1 MLHSD
6 SFEALT
12 NNGIHYLFGDN
23 FEGQQFTL
31 QFISF
36 MPPPEAHQPF
46 RYSPLELECSSPTAA
61 LGSGASWSTR
71 PNAKPN
77 VHLL

>member
-12 NNGIHYLFGDN
+12 NNGVHYLFGDN

-31 QFISF
+31 QIITYLPSSLDS
-36 MPPPEAHQPF
+36 PF
-46 RYSPLELECSSPTAA
+46 Q
-61 LGSGASWSTR
+61 
-71 PNAKPN
+71 
-77 VHLL
+77 